1 MNFNKSY
8 SESPIRSTL
17 RFKDFRWLW
26 IGSFGSF
33 LAMNIQMITRS
44 WLALKLTDNNPL
56 LLATVMAS
64 FALPMTIF
72 SLLGGALADRLPR
85 RNLIIF
91 SQSGNAI
98 LTLCIAILDM
108 TGNIELWHLLIIG
121 VINGSMMAIN
131 MPSRQAILS
140 DIVPDKL
147 LMNAIALNTSS
158 MNLTRVIGPAI
169 AGFLIII
176 IDTSGVFLLVSLIY
190 ILTALSMSMVKA
202 GSKPISSTKKRTILS
217 DIKEGILYVSKDDT
231 RRNIMLMLFV
241 PVLFGFSYFSL
252 LPAWATE
259 ALNAQSDG
267 LGIIMMAMG
276 IGALTGSL
284 IIAYIK
290 NLDSKGKILLC
301 TCSIWGLLLAI
312 FAQTNSYYIA
322 IPLVILIGIFSS
334 IFMSLNTTLL
344 QTNSEPEKLG
354 RVMSVSMMSFGL
366 MPLSSI
372 PFGALAL
379 ITGTSNSLSLSGL
392 LLLTIT
398 ILFFIFNHKLRKL

>member
-1 MNFNKSY
+1 
-8 SESPIRSTL
+8 
-17 RFKDFRWLW
+17 
-26 IGSFGSF
+26 
-33 LAMNIQMITRS
+33 MNIQMITRS

-98 LTLCIAILDM
+98 LTLFIAILDM

-190 ILTALSMSMVKA
+190 ILTALSMSMVKT
-202 GSKPISSTKKRTILS
+202 GRKPISSSKKRTILS
-217 DIKEGILYVSKDDT
+217 DIKE
-231 RRNIMLMLFV
+231 
-241 PVLFGFSYFSL
+241 
-252 LPAWATE
+252 
-259 ALNAQSDG
+259 
-267 LGIIMMAMG
+267 
-276 IGALTGSL
+276 
-284 IIAYIK
+284 
-290 NLDSKGKILLC
+290 
-301 TCSIWGLLLAI
+301 
-312 FAQTNSYYIA
+312 
-322 IPLVILIGIFSS
+322 
-334 IFMSLNTTLL
+334 
-344 QTNSEPEKLG
+344 
-354 RVMSVSMMSFGL
+354 
-366 MPLSSI
+366 
-372 PFGALAL
+372 
-379 ITGTSNSLSLSGL
+379 
-392 LLLTIT
+392 
-398 ILFFIFNHKLRKL
+398 